1 MRAIFISYRREDV
14 EGHARSLFQD
24 LVAEFGKDKV
34 FMDVAGIEPGLDFR
48 RVIDQ
53 QVASCAVLLAMIGK
67 DWLDAKD
74 EAGHRRLDQP
84 ADFVRLET
92 ASALKRDI
100 PVVPVLVHG
109 AKMPLAEDLPDDL
122 KDLAYRN
129 AVELTHARWDSD
141 VRVLMDAL
149 RPHVVD
155 PQESVAPNT
164 RSAGSVAPAPTATIP
179 TPVSRPGAS
188 SSRLVAIASLLV
200 LVVLVG
206 GYLTY
211 KKVTAVP
218 TATAPSATL
227 PAAPSQAATTEVAS
241 VTPASVPAA
250 SAPSPT
256 TPAAAVPAAPTAV
269 PAPPD
274 QATTAAATPAPAAA
288 PTPRNQ
294 PASPRRSGD
303 PTAPGILSQGQLTV
317 RGTWSVNLDTGAE
330 INNAAAADFFWEQR
344 NVVKRFLVP
353 RNGATFLVL
362 GERLLES
369 VSYADL
375 QQLTLSSQ
383 PIDGSEGRENQLRPG
398 TVIAYKTK
406 NGRLG
411 KLRII
416 QYGYNLVIRW
426 TTYALK

>member
-1 MRAIFISYRREDV
+1 VRAIFISYRREDV

-24 LVAEFGKDKV
+24 LTAEFGKERV

-53 QVASCAVLLAMIGK
+53 QVASCEVLLAMIGK

-74 EAGHRRLDQP
+74 ESGRRRLDQP

-109 AKMPLAEDLPDDL
+109 ARMPQAEELPDAL

-141 VRVLMDAL
+141 VRVLMDYL
-149 RPHVVD
+149 RPHVVE
-155 PQESVAPNT
+155 PRESVDLNT
-164 RSAGSVAPAPTATIP
+164 PTAGSVALTHRGDGAGAAPGAPTHQVDSPGAAPGSLPLAAAIP
-179 TPVSRPGAS
+179 TPGRGPGTRS
-188 SSRLVAIASLLV
+188 PRFIGIASLLV
-200 LVVLVG
+200 LVVLAG

-218 TATAPSATL
+218 TASA
-227 PAAPSQAATTEVAS
+227 PAADV
-241 VTPASVPAA
+241 
-250 SAPSPT
+250 PSPT
-256 TPAAAVPAAPTAV
+256 VPAEAVPAAA
-269 PAPPD
+269 D
-274 QATTAAATPAPAAA
+274 QAATAPATTEPAA
-288 PTPRNQ
+288 EPTPRKQ
-294 PASPRRSGD
+294 PIGARRSGD
-303 PTAPGILSQGQLTV
+303 PTAPGIFSQGQLTV
-317 RGTWSVNLDTGAE
+317 RGTWSCNLDQGNE
-330 INNAAAADFFWEQR
+330 INNNGPADFFWEQR
-344 NVVKRFLVP
+344 TVVQRFLVP

-362 GERLLES
+362 GERDLPS
-369 VSYADL
+369 VSYAEL
-375 QQLTLSSQ
+375 QRLTLSSQ

-398 TVIAYKTK
+398 TVIAYRTK
-406 NGRLG
+406 KGRLG
-411 KLRII
+411 KLRVI

-426 TTYALK
+426 NTYALRE

>member
-67 DWLDAKD
+67 DWLSAKD

-100 PVVPVLVHG
+100 PVVPILVHG
-109 AKMPLAEDLPDDL
+109 AKMPQAEDLPDDL

-129 AVELTHARWDSD
+129 AVELTHAHWDSD

-155 PQESVAPNT
+155 PQESADPNT
-164 RSAGSVAPAPTATIP
+164 RSAGSVARAPAPATTISTPTQTSTPTSTPALTAAQTAAP
-179 TPVSRPGAS
+179 RTGTSN
-188 SSRLVAIASLLV
+188 SRLVAIASLLV
-200 LVVLVG
+200 LVVLAA

-211 KKVTAVP
+211 KKVSAVP
-218 TATAPSATL
+218 TATASSATL
-227 PAAPSQAATTEVAS
+227 APAPSQAATPPVAS
-241 VTPASVPAA
+241 TSPASPPSVAVPPGSVPAA
-250 SAPSPT
+250 PE
-256 TPAAAVPAAPTAV
+256 PAANPPPRNPSAAPG
-269 PAPPD
+269 
-274 QATTAAATPAPAAA
+274 
-288 PTPRNQ
+288 
-294 PASPRRSGD
+294 RSGD
-303 PTAPGILSQGQLTV
+303 PTAPAILSQGQLTV

-330 INNAAAADFFWEQR
+330 INNAAGADFFWEQR

-353 RNGATFLVL
+353 RNGATFFVL
-362 GERLLES
+362 GERVLES

-406 NGRLG
+406 QGRLG

-426 TTYALK
+426 TTYDLK